1 MKLKVRYISL
11 LGVFFINLCRAGIG
25 SDTLLLIKKAD
36 SLFNAQQFYQAGNY
50 YQKAYYY
57 SQSSENKITCIL
69 NKIACLKQ
77 QAHFN
82 EVDNIVSSIKLDNL
96 SDSLL
101 TELLGQGALCCYLA
115 NDFNKAESYLVKLE
129 YNLGNKARLT
139 QKNLLY
145 SLILNEL
152 QRWDEAKNK
161 LKDYVNKVVADS
173 TVKINYFTQIDS
185 MYHKKNYPKL
195 KKPERAQLLSYIF
208 PGLGQ
213 LYAGAPLE
221 GLSSL
226 ALNAFALSITGGAIY
241 YKYYFS
247 GLIAG
252 EFLFGKLYS
261 GGANRANF
269 LAKKKNYERINKYNN
284 SIKKISLAY
293 TK

>member
-1 MKLKVRYISL
+1 MKSKVRCISL

-36 SLFNAQQFYQAGNY
+36 SLFRAQQYYEAGNY
-50 YQKAYYY
+50 YQKAYFY
-57 SQSSENKITCIL
+57 SQASENKITCIL

-77 QAHFN
+77 QARFN
-82 EVDNIVSSIKLDNL
+82 EVDNIVGSIKVDNL
-96 SDSLL
+96 NDSLL

-115 NDFNKAESYLVKLE
+115 NDFKKAESYLVKLE
-129 YNLGNKARLT
+129 YNLANKSNLV

-145 SLILNEL
+145 SLVLNEL
-152 QRWDEAKNK
+152 QRWDEAKSK
-161 LKDYVNKVVADS
+161 LKDYVTMVVKDN
-173 TVKINYFTQIDS
+173 TVKNTYVLQIDS
-185 MYHKKNYPKL
+185 LYHKKNHPKL
-195 KKPERAQLLSYIF
+195 KKPETAQLLSHLF

-226 ALNAFALSITGGAIY
+226 ALNAFALSITGAAIY

-252 EFLFGKLYS
+252 DFLFGKLYF

-269 LAKKKNYERINKYNN
+269 LAKKKNYQRINKYNN
-284 SIKKISLAY
+284 SIKKISLSY
-293 TK
+293 SK